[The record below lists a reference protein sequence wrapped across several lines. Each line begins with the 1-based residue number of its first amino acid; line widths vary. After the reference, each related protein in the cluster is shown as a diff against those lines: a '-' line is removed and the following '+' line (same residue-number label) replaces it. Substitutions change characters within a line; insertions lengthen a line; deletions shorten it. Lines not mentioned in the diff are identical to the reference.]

1 MGGISAAPASNVMT
15 LRQKDRIS
23 DTSKTKLYLVA
34 NAAEAFGLR
43 SMRGIDLVG
52 KSHEKRYRSSSAG

>member
-1 MGGISAAPASNVMT
+1 MT

-23 DTSKTKLYLVA
+23 DTNKARLCVVG

-43 SMRGIDLVG
+43 SMRGSDLVG
-52 KSHEKRYRSSSAG
+52 KSHEKRYRSSSA